1 MANKTIHELT
11 PASTISSDY
20 EFAVYDIDGSTT
32 KKATAE
38 QVLGTSSLLYAD
50 DSEEPTGEVSFVSQ
64 DTMLTPASTDT
75 LSVELLQGTD
85 TWGARFQ
92 KISQMFR
99 NIRYLLRTMGTTDI
113 SSIGNGT
120 VTGIVSSHNNSI
132 NALNSSSSV
141 MGVITAET
149 TWATTAS
156 SSVGVALTGS
166 MTLPQGRYFIIGQIP
181 ISNNDAGACSLD
193 GNSSLS
199 HRGGV
204 YFSTKSY
211 ETIFDYVVA
220 IHDGATCKL
229 VSSGSQSITFS
240 STARGYLRAVRIGD
254 Y

>member
-38 QVLGTSSLLYAD
+38 QVLKTSSLLYAD
-50 DSEEPTGEVSFVSQ
+50 DQAEPTGEVSFVSQ
-64 DTMLTPASTDT
+64 DTMLTPAATDT

-120 VTGIVSSHNNSI
+120 ATGAINELNNKFIYETITLATNVTVP
-132 NALNSSSSV
+132 
-141 MGVITAET
+141 AET
-149 TWATTAS
+149 TTSVYTIPSKTNYTRVAVIPRIEENFWGVYSYSVNNNYIYFFNNSTAS
-156 SSVGVALTGS
+156 HT
-166 MTLPQGRYFIIGQIP
+166 
-181 ISNNDAGACSLD
+181 N
-193 GNSSLS
+193 
-199 HRGGV
+199 
-204 YFSTKSY
+204 
-211 ETIFDYVVA
+211 
-220 IHDGATCKL
+220 
-229 VSSGSQSITFS
+229 TFKIDVL
-240 STARGYLRAVRIGD
+240 YMKNQ
-254 Y
+254 

>member
-11 PASTISSDY
+11 PASTVSSDY

-38 QVLGTSSLLYAD
+38 QVLKTSSLLYAD
-50 DSEEPTGEVSFVSQ
+50 DQAEPTGEVSFVSQ
-64 DTMLTPASTDT
+64 DTMLTPAATDT

-120 VTGIVSSHNNSI
+120 VTSALSNLNSDVNNLNTNIVNLVKFQSVSIPNSTFAAGSSVSVNKDYTPPTGYNVSGITSVRFDNTGSTGAVNQSYLVAFNQYYNSGKLYATI
-132 NALNSSSSV
+132 RNYNSSS
-141 MGVITAET
+141 TAK
-149 TWATTAS
+149 AT
-156 SSVGVALTGS
+156 VQFQVFL
-166 MTLPQGRYFIIGQIP
+166 
-181 ISNNDAGACSLD
+181 
-193 GNSSLS
+193 
-199 HRGGV
+199 
-204 YFSTKSY
+204 K
-211 ETIFDYVVA
+211 
-220 IHDGATCKL
+220 
-229 VSSGSQSITFS
+229 
-240 STARGYLRAVRIGD
+240 RAN